1 MRNKKPKKPMNKLL
15 KITLRV
21 LAIALLGFAFLTFLS
36 ARWYIKLYGDVG
48 FYSILFT
55 LFAGL
60 AGVADDLWLGWITA
74 VLIPTLILTTG
85 FSFFLFF
92 ESKWVLLIKRKTSD
106 EKIQL
111 YPFKAKVRA
120 ILSVVISLATIA
132 ASAAVVNFPDY
143 VKNLVSQTSL
153 YNDEYVAPE
162 NVKITFPET
171 KRNLIYIFLESMETS
186 FLSRETGGCQPE
198 TVIPELYDL
207 AKENINFSHNNDV
220 GGWPAI
226 TSTTWTIA
234 AMVGQTAGIPLSV
247 PVVNDRYD
255 EYSRFLPGVTTLND
269 ILHKAGYKQAVLF
282 GSEKEFAGRDKYFSS
297 HGVDRIYDYATAIE
311 DGVIPEGYRVWWG
324 FEDKRLFS
332 YAKDVITEMSDS
344 DKPFAVTLLTVDTH
358 HISGYICED
367 CGNKYAE
374 QYENVY
380 ACSSRQVGEFVEWI
394 KKQPFYENTTVV
406 ICGDHLSM
414 DSAYFTRKN
423 IPLEA
428 RHVYNC
434 FLNSAVTTEYSKN
447 RAFSTM
453 DIFPTVLAA
462 MGCKIK
468 GDRLGLGV
476 NLFSGKKTLC
486 ERYGTQWLNEELKK
500 SSTYYTSHFVK

>member
-1 MRNKKPKKPMNKLL
+1 MNKIW
-15 KITLRV
+15 KILWRILV
-21 LAIALLGFAFLTFLS
+21 IALPGFAFLTFLS
-36 ARWYIKLYGDVG
+36 ARWYIRLYGDVG
-48 FYSILFT
+48 FGSILFT

-60 AGVADDLWLGWITA
+60 AGVANDLWLGWIIA
-74 VLIPTLILTTG
+74 VLIPTIVLTAA
-85 FSFFLFF
+85 FAFLLFF
-92 ESKWVLLIKRKTSD
+92 ESKWSLLLKQKKSGKKIRLYPLKDKMRVVLSVLL
-106 EKIQL
+106 
-111 YPFKAKVRA
+111 
-120 ILSVVISLATIA
+120 SVANIA
-132 ASAAVVNFPDY
+132 AAAFVVKFPEY
-143 VKNLVSQTSL
+143 VKNIMSQTSI

-162 NVKITFPET
+162 DVKITFPET
-171 KRNLIYIFLESMETS
+171 KRNLIYIFLESMETT
-186 FLSRETGGCQPE
+186 FLSTEAGGSQPE

-207 AKENINFSHNNDV
+207 AKENVNFSHNNDV

-226 TSTTWTIA
+226 TNTTWTIA

-247 PVVNDRYD
+247 PVINNRYD
-255 EYSRFLPGVTTLND
+255 EYSSFLPGVTTLND
-269 ILHKAGYKQAVLF
+269 ILHKEGYNQAVLF

-324 FEDKRLFS
+324 FEDKRLFP
-332 YAKDVITEMSDS
+332 YAKEVITEMSS
-344 DKPFAVTLLTVDTH
+344 SSQPFAVTLLTVDTH

-380 ACSSRQVGEFVEWI
+380 ACSSKQVGEFVKWI
-394 KKQPFYENTTVV
+394 QKQPFYENTTVV
-406 ICGDHLSM
+406 ICGDHMSM
-414 DSAYFTRKN
+414 DSAYFVRKN
-423 IPLEA
+423 IPPEN

-434 FLNSAVTTEYSKN
+434 FINSAVTTEYSKN

-462 MGCKIK
+462 MGCKIE
-468 GDRLGLGV
+468 GNRLGLGV

-486 ERYGTQWLNEELKK
+486 ERYGTGWLNEELKK
-500 SSTYYTSHFVK
+500 GSVYYTSHFVKGN